1 MSSTFSATNG
11 TQTKTLVDTINVAA
25 QSGLTFST
33 SLPSGTANEAY
44 SGSVTV
50 SRQPNA
56 VGAMTISVD
65 TGFSL
70 PPGLTLGATVNNLD
84 NTWTADIT
92 GTPTTEG
99 STTVQFKAT
108 DGVQTGTKS
117 TSISV
122 AAAPAVSITANLP
135 DAVVGYAYTGS
146 VTAQNINGATGAITI
161 TVDTLPAGLTLGSTV
176 DNGDGTYTAPVT
188 GTPT

>member
-1 MSSTFSATNG
+1 MSIFSATNG
-11 TQTKTLVDTINVAA
+11 TQTKTLTDMINVAA

-33 SLPSGTANEAY
+33 SLPSGVVGVPYT
-44 SGSVTV
+44 GSVTV

-56 VGAMTISVD
+56 TGDMTISLD
-65 TGFSL
+65 TGSTL
-70 PPGLTLGATVNNLD
+70 PDGLSLGATVDNED
-84 NTWTADIT
+84 NTWTAPVT

-99 STTVQFKAT
+99 SPSVTFKGS
-108 DGVQTGTKS
+108 DGVQTGTK
-117 TSISV
+117 TVTMSV
-122 AAAPAVSITANLP
+122 AAAPTISITANLP
-135 DAVVGYAYTGS
+135 DAVIGYAYTGS

-161 TVDTLPAGLTLGSTV
+161 TVDTLPMGLTLGDTV

>member
-1 MSSTFSATNG
+1 MSVFSATNG
-11 TQTKTLVDTINVAA
+11 TQTKTLTDTINVAE

-33 SLPSGTANEAY
+33 SLPSGTVGASY

-56 VGAMTISVD
+56 TGTMTISLNS
-65 TGFSL
+65 GSSL
-70 PPGLTLGATVNNLD
+70 PDGLTLGSTTDNGD
-84 NTWTADIT
+84 NTWTAPVT

-99 STTVQFKAT
+99 SPSVTFKAT
-108 DGVQTGTKS
+108 DGVQTNTK
-117 TSISV
+117 TVTMAI
-122 AAAPAVSITANLP
+122 AAAPSISITANLP

-146 VTAQNINGATGAITI
+146 VTAQNINGATGSITI
-161 TVDTLPAGLTLGSTV
+161 TVDTLPDGLTLGSTV
-176 DNGDGTYTAPVT
+176 DNGDGTFTAAVT